1 MNSAQR
7 AQLDLELAPPELKER
22 TIDEQNAAAM
32 KMMTGGKTLPKPVP
46 LAHRRR
52 KK

>member
-1 MNSAQR
+1 MNAPQKAQF
-7 AQLDLELAPPELKER
+7 DIDLAPPEMKEK

-32 KMMTGGKTLPKPVP
+32 KTLIGDKPLPKPVP
-46 LAHRRR
+46 LANRKR